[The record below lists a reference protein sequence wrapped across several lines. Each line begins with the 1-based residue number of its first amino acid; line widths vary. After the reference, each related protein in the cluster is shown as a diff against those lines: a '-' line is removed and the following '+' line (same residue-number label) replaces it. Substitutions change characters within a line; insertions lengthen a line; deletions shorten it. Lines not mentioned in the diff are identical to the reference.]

1 MQQAFRSS
9 HGYRDGRVLA
19 AGCKI
24 TEGSDLAA
32 PQGGQFFPGCREHQ
46 APALTAHQF
55 GAEEFLQRPALTAK
69 QGLADCITPGLL
81 RKRRDLEFR

>member
-32 PQGGQFFPGCREHQ
+32 PQGGQFLPGCREHQ
-46 APALTAHQF
+46 APALTA
-55 GAEEFLQRPALTAK
+55 E